1 MECPN
6 ATGDLMASAVAP
18 KIIWFSFLNSRRKE
32 GFEAGFGKRNFGVKD
47 RHGSLTLKCGI
58 ERSSNGSDGKK
69 GGVSNSNYVVPLDN
83 SSPFSNSSCIT
94 RPLAEILRDLNKRIP
109 DTIVKAHVPGDPS
122 ASTFIPWYH
131 ANRMLSFYA
140 PGWCGEI
147 RDVIFSDNGSVTVVY
162 RLTVRG
168 SDGEAYR
175 ESTGTIS
182 PSDGSIVD
190 PVSAAE
196 EIAFCK
202 ACARF
207 GLGLYLYHED

>member
-1 MECPN
+1 
-6 ATGDLMASAVAP
+6 MASAVAP

-122 ASTFIPWYH
+122 ASTFIPWYFSSLIFTLFVTISLDSNADLIQSYHLLLFFARYH

-140 PGWCGEI
+140 PGACLELSI
-147 RDVIFSDNGSVTVVY
+147 YYFCLCETSSITVYVN
-162 RLTVRG
+162 
-168 SDGEAYR
+168 
-175 ESTGTIS
+175 
-182 PSDGSIVD
+182 
-190 PVSAAE
+190 
-196 EIAFCK
+196 
-202 ACARF
+202 
-207 GLGLYLYHED
+207 